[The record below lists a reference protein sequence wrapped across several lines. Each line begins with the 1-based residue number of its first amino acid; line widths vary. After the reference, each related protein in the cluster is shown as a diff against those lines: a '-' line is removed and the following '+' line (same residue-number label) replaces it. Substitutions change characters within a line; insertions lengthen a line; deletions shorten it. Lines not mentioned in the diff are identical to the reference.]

1 MIEPNRN
8 KPKVIQPLLE
18 EEEIYYWT
26 DVILER
32 REQYRKHI
40 EDEKLF
46 QEAEEEFYGES
57 SGETW
62 KVIEERRN

>member
-1 MIEPNRN
+1 MI
-8 KPKVIQPLLE
+8 QSLLG

-26 DVILER
+26 DVVLER
-32 REQYRKHI
+32 REQYREHI

-46 QEAEEEFYGES
+46 REAEEEFYGES

-62 KVIEERRN
+62 KAIEGKR